1 MHRRASRDDVMLHT
15 VLWGA
20 EGKRWS
26 AKLRSGLE
34 KSLKI
39 VRADGAND
47 VANVRGNLPE
57 DSPDARW
64 AVRLDQTSAVEVHKE
79 VESSNE
85 VCPYD
90 GLVDIGNLET
100 PVVSHAV
107 DFECHLAGAKR
118 LDPRTIGRH
127 EGEVRWAVKVRGRW
141 RYNADLG
148 PSINEEVCS

>member
-1 MHRRASRDDVMLHT
+1 MHGWAIRDDVMLHAMF
-15 VLWGA
+15 WGA
-20 EGKRWS
+20 ERKGRS

-47 VANVRGNLPE
+47 VANVGGDLPE
-57 DSPDARW
+57 DSLDARW

-79 VESSNE
+79 VESPYE
-85 VCPYD
+85 VCPND

-118 LDPRTIGRH
+118 FNPRTVGRN
-127 EGEVRWAVKVRGRW
+127 EGEVRRAMKVRGRW
-141 RYNADLG
+141 RYNAYK
-148 PSINEEVCS
+148 PNFI